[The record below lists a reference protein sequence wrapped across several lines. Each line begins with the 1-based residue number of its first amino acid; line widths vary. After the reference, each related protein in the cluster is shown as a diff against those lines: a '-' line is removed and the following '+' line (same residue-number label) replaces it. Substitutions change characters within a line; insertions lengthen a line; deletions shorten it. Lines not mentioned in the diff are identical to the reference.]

1 MEIVIRALKANDMTI
16 LFVEHDMEIIGRFAD
31 RVLAF
36 YEGTVIADGP
46 PDKVLS
52 DARVQ
57 QFVTGTPHVPA
68 ERVEAGHA

>member
-1 MEIVIRALKANDMTI
+1 
-16 LFVEHDMEIIGRFAD
+16 MEIIGRFAD

-46 PDKVLS
+46 PSTVLS
-52 DARVQ
+52 DPRVQ

-68 ERVEAGHA
+68 EQVEAGHA